1 MFLAITIKETKM
13 VRVPN
18 PGSDDALNLGC
29 ECPVMDNGH
38 GKGCGYG
45 TKEEPAFWVN
55 QGCPLHS
62 VDKEDAVKYI
72 QKRAM
77 KRIGL

>member
-1 MFLAITIKETKM
+1 M

-18 PGSDDALNLGC
+18 PGSDAALDLGC
-29 ECPVMDNGH
+29 ECPVMDNAH
-38 GKGCGYG
+38 GKGSGYG
-45 TKEEPAFWVN
+45 KDTFWIDD
-55 QGCPLHS
+55 GCPLHS